1 MRRPVSK
8 VLDYLFLSFIVSA
21 AIIGVL
27 IFNGNK
33 NYQIITVFTLSLS
46 YVIWGLLHHQKEGT
60 LHPKIIA
67 EYIAYAVLGTI
78 LVIGLF

>member
-8 VLDYLFLSFIVSA
+8 ILDYLLLSFLVSA
-21 AIIGVL
+21 AIVSIL
-27 IFNGNK
+27 IFNGNR
-33 NYQIITVFTLSLS
+33 NYQILTVVSLSLI
-46 YVIWGLLHHQKEGT
+46 YVIWGAFHHLREGT
-60 LHPKIIA
+60 LHSKIIF